1 VNILNSNGV
10 QVLDN
15 EVDIDGCMTPDPS
28 RKNTCGVGGGIA
40 LDNSQTPSL
49 GNHLV
54 RGNHVQRAEF
64 EAITLINSPYNSII
78 GNRIDNSQLGIML
91 RPSTGTILRNNILIG
106 VGGPSYF
113 NPPGNDATR
122 CGQGIILHMGSTG
135 NTVIGT
141 VITDMTNGSAC
152 GSAYNHGIQVWKDG
166 QSGNRILANT
176 ITWSVR
182 PIANTAGIWNG
193 GSWSLIDFN
202 VVKNA
207 PIGILNDVSR
217 TAEVKQNNLAN
228 NGQHILNSGTLSPYS
243 CNRFNGAL
251 QGGCSLPGILIGN
264 STSLSFLTGAD
275 CTGNEHV
282 RSATP
287 YTWNSTGSRGTTQ
300 VTNFFASYIDPGGFC
315 HPYGG
320 SLSGMFPVGR

>member
-1 VNILNSNGV
+1 LVN
-10 QVLDN
+10 
-15 EVDIDGCMTPDPS
+15 
-28 RKNTCGVGGGIA
+28 
-40 LDNSQTPSL
+40 
-49 GNHLV
+49 
-54 RGNHVQRAEF
+54 
-64 EAITLINSPYNSII
+64 
-78 GNRIDNSQLGIML
+78 
-91 RPSTGTILRNNILIG
+91 

-113 NPPGNDATR
+113 NPTCLEPTTQYGL
-122 CGQGIILHMGSTG
+122 GIVLQEGSTG
-135 NTVIGT
+135 NVVIGN
-141 VITDMTNGSAC
+141 VITNMTSSAA
-152 GSAYNHGIQVWKDG
+152 SDPPRHAIQMVPPPG
-166 QSGNRILANT
+166 GEQAGNKVLANT
-176 ITWSVR
+176 VTWSVR
-182 PIANTAGIWNG
+182 PSNPNTVGIWNG
-193 GSWSLIDFN
+193 GASTLIDFN

-207 PIGILNDVSR
+207 PVGIYNDAGR

-228 NGQHILNSGTLSPYS
+228 NGQQIFNLGTLSPYS

-320 SLSGMFPVGR
+320 SLSGMFPVFR